1 MKAVL
6 RNENCEDARVYS
18 SCNSKSGVIR
28 CLDCCS
34 SSFCSDCDMIQHEGE
49 PFHDRE
55 VILNGFFQAV
65 SSNLTLDKEGNITE
79 KGNITIFCKLGCYI
93 ITVYVLPLQLPLTI
107 LKSSTYSGT
116 TDIS

>member
-1 MKAVL
+1 
-6 RNENCEDARVYS
+6 
-18 SCNSKSGVIR
+18 
-28 CLDCCS
+28 
-34 SSFCSDCDMIQHEGE
+34 MIQQEGE

-93 ITVYVLPLQLPLTI
+93 TTAYVLPLQLPLTM